1 MTIEAAELIPRPL
14 LLGREGAKIMVNW
27 KVPLF
32 LREGFRVS
40 S

>member
-1 MTIEAAELIPRPL
+1 MDFQRQELIPNPFSYKEKGL
-14 LLGREGAKIMVNW
+14 FGSVL

-40 S
+40 